1 MEKYIYKLSPF
12 IKKTLWGWEKWVLS
26 CHDNGYSFVG
36 NGVYKGR
43 RIKDVIQ
50 FKDKFPILVKI
61 IKANSVLSV
70 QVHPNDEYAKIH
82 ENSSGKTECWYIL
95 EAKENASLI
104 LGIKEGLNKEKLKK
118 IIKNG
123 EIEEVLKEIKV
134 KRGDFIYIPSGT
146 VHAIKGGIKLVEV
159 QQNSDI
165 TYRLYDWG
173 RGREEHIKKALDV
186 IDYNGKNNG
195 GKIED
200 FKFSKTP
207 YFKIE
212 KIKINKVYKDFSKE
226 KFHLY
231 VVIDGSG
238 SIEYNKDVLNL
249 CKEDA
254 VYIESNMDYEIKGNM
269 TLLKI
274 VC

>member
-12 IKKTLWGWEKWVLS
+12 IKNTIWGWEKWILS
-26 CHDNGYSFVG
+26 CHHNGYSFID
-36 NGVYKGR
+36 NGIFKGK
-43 RIKDVIQ
+43 RIKDVIK
-50 FKDKFPILVKI
+50 FKNKFPIIVKI

-146 VHAIKGGIKLVEV
+146 VHAIKGGIKLIEV

-186 IDYNGKNNG
+186 IDYKEKNNG
-195 GKIED
+195 GKVED
-200 FKFSKTP
+200 FKVIKTP

-212 KIKINKVYKDFSKE
+212 KIKINKEYKGFSKE

-238 SIEYNKDVLNL
+238 SIQYNKQVLNL

-254 VYIESNMDYEIKGNM
+254 LYIESNMDYEIKGNM